1 MAITNAN
8 PLRTQLGATG
18 SRFASNV
25 PVPGGRQSV
34 YLLPGEFHAS
44 AEPCQIRTILG
55 SCVSICLWD
64 ANRLAGGMNHFLL
77 PSSREGEPSSLRFA
91 DLATE
96 ALLEKLL
103 QLGCRLANLEAKIFG
118 GGSMFQSKNRVAI
131 SLGEQNVAAA
141 LTRMKNA
148 RIPVRIQET
157 GGTRGRKVVFN
168 TDDGTAW
175 CRRIG

>member
-1 MAITNAN
+1 MTNST
-8 PLRTQLGATG
+8 PFLTQLDGTPSG
-18 SRFASNV
+18 LTSNA
-25 PVPGGRQSV
+25 PALKGRQSV

-64 ANRLAGGMNHFLL
+64 VSHLAGGMNHFLL
-77 PSSREGEPSSLRFA
+77 PASREGEPASLRFG
-91 DLATE
+91 DLATK
-96 ALLEKLL
+96 ALLEKVLR
-103 QLGCRLANLEAKIFG
+103 LGCRLPNLRAKIFG
-118 GGSMFQSKNRVAI
+118 GGSMFLNSNRRAI

-141 LTRMKNA
+141 LALMKNA
-148 RIPVRIQET
+148 RIPVSVQET
-157 GGTRGRKVVFN
+157 GGTHGRKVVFN

>member
-1 MAITNAN
+1 MANST
-8 PLRTQLGATG
+8 PLRTRLDGTPSG
-18 SRFASNV
+18 LASNV
-25 PVPGGRQSV
+25 PVLGRRHSV

-44 AEPCQIRTILG
+44 AQPCQIKTILG

-64 ANRLAGGMNHFLL
+64 VSRLAGGMNHFLL
-77 PSSREGEPSSLRFA
+77 PSSREAEPASLRFA
-91 DLATE
+91 DLATK

-103 QLGCRLANLEAKIFG
+103 QLGCRLPNLRAQIFG
-118 GGSMFQSKNRVAI
+118 GGSIFQNKNGLAI

-141 LTRMKNA
+141 LALMKNA
-148 RIPVRIQET
+148 RIPVSEQET
-157 GGTRGRKVVFN
+157 GGTQGRKVVFN

>member
-1 MAITNAN
+1 MQPDGTASG
-8 PLRTQLGATG
+8 L
-18 SRFASNV
+18 ASNV
-25 PVPGGRQSV
+25 PVLGGRHSV

-64 ANRLAGGMNHFLL
+64 VSHLAGGMNHFLL
-77 PSSREGEPSSLRFA
+77 PSSREGEHASLRYG
-91 DLATE
+91 DLATT

-103 QLGCRLANLEAKIFG
+103 QLGCRPSNLQAKIFG
-118 GGSMFQSKNRVAI
+118 GGSMFQSKNRLAI
-131 SLGEQNVAAA
+131 SLGEQNVTAA
-141 LTRMKNA
+141 LALMKSV
-148 RIPVRIQET
+148 RIPVSVQET
-157 GGTRGRKVVFN
+157 GGTHGRKIVFN